1 MPVFAA
7 MISIM
12 RLVTCFTAFWLFSAF
27 SAAIPARPK
36 IDRQEAR
43 VACALLNEIRQ
54 NPRAYLRELHLNPGI
69 SITRTPLR
77 WNDTL
82 AKAAEM
88 RAMDMAKRDYFDH
101 TDPDGFGPNYH
112 INRAG
117 YTLNPAWLKRKNANN
132 FESIGANHPS
142 AVEGIKAM
150 ITGRNSPGFGHRKH
164 LLGMDD
170 WNASLQDIGIGYVR
184 VPSGST
190 YQSYLCV
197 IIAKHDW

>member
-1 MPVFAA
+1 
-7 MISIM
+7 M
-12 RLVTCFTAFWLFSAF
+12 RIIAYFTAFWLFSAF
-27 SAAIPARPK
+27 SAPTQDRPK

-43 VACALLNEIRQ
+43 SAFTLLNKIRQ
-54 NPRAYLRELHLNPGI
+54 NPRAYRRELHLNPRAQI
-69 SITRTPLR
+69 STTPLR
-77 WNDTL
+77 WNATL
-82 AKAAEM
+82 ASVAEAKAL
-88 RAMDMAKRDYFDH
+88 DMAKRNYFDH
-101 TDPDGFGPNYH
+101 TDPDGFGPNHY

-117 YTLNPAWLKRKNANN
+117 YTLNPDWLKRKNANN

-142 AVEGIKAM
+142 AIDGIKAM
-150 ITGRNSPGFGHRKH
+150 IIGSNSPGYGHRKH
-164 LLGMDD
+164 LLGMDE